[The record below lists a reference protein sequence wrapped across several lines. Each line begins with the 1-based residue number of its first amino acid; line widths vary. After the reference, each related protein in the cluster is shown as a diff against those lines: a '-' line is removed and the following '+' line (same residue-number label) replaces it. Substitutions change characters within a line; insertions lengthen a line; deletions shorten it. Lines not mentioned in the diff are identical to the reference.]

1 MEFNLFGW
9 DINLRKRKEAP
20 AQRSVKARGD
30 DYQDWLLRTAE
41 AERYNMPDPSVYANQ
56 ADMYRKLSWVLQ
68 AVDATASAGALTPFE
83 VKRIV
88 GEQEPKDIPNHEF
101 ELLLRHPN
109 PQDSRYEFLFAT
121 IAYYKLNGMAYWF
134 LNRADENA
142 KPDELW
148 IIPPGMVIPVPDG
161 NMYIKGYMYYPGTGA
176 EIFLQPWEI
185 MQFRSFNPLSRF
197 LGLSKMEA
205 LALVATGDL
214 GMQAYNTTLFKENNG
229 KLPSV
234 MTFEQFIEDGT
245 WDKIQYDTREA
256 ARNRNMLMLRGVG
269 PGGVQWKSNAVTHEE
284 IEFSQGRK
292 DNQREIMD
300 TLAPGLYTWLSGES
314 TYSNAGAN
322 RAAFN
327 ELTIYPMHVMM
338 AEKITNQILPAY
350 GGRPLVGMFEDV
362 RIMDRALQ
370 LTEQEAYSKTHT
382 VNEIREEF
390 YGDEPIEDERGDL
403 LPAQIT
409 ANSGAALPPVTISGT
424 VLPNS
429 QPSIINQPADIGDAE
444 QLGVTVGTN
453 EIGMK
458 AARDELARWERK
470 ALKAIGQRVEFA
482 TMFVSDD
489 TIIRVNA
496 ALPRCKDEYA
506 VKALFGRV
514 VADAY
519 PMSEAALH
527 LEGLKLAIERAEK
540 K

>member
-1 MEFNLFGW
+1 MVYNGFNW
-9 DINLRKRKEAP
+9 DTYLDEHKTKMATVAP
-20 AQRSVKARGD
+20 AQPAVKAQSNS
-30 DYQDWLLRTAE
+30 YSNWLLKTAD
-41 AERYNMPDPSVYANQ
+41 AERYNMPDPSVYSNQ

-88 GEQEPKDIPNHEF
+88 GEQEPKDIPNHDF

-109 PQDSRYEFLFAT
+109 PQDSRYEFLYAT
-121 IAYYKLNGMAYWF
+121 IAYYKLNGMSYWF
-134 LNRADENA
+134 LNRENENA
-142 KPDELW
+142 KPDEMW
-148 IIPPGMVIPVPDG
+148 VIPPGMIIPVPDG
-161 NMYIKGYMYYPGTGA
+161 RMYLKGYMYYPGTGA

-205 LALVATGDL
+205 LALVAAGDL

-234 MTFEQFIEDGT
+234 MTFESFIEDGT
-245 WDKIQYDTREA
+245 WAKIQYDTREA

-269 PGGVQWKSNAVTHEE
+269 PGGLQWKNNAVTHEE

-300 TLAPGLYTWLSGES
+300 TIAPGLYTWLSGES

-327 ELTIYPMHVMM
+327 ELTVYPMHVMM
-338 AEKITNQILPAY
+338 GEKITNDILPSY

-370 LTEQEAYSKTHT
+370 LTEQQEYAKTHS
-382 VNEIREEF
+382 VNQINKK
-390 YGDEPIEDERGDL
+390 YYAGDELFDDERGEL
-403 LPAQIT
+403 LPAQINAQT
-409 ANSGAALPPVTISGT
+409 GAPEPPMIITPT
-424 VLPNS
+424 PQPVL
-429 QPSIINQPADIGDAE
+429 GDGLQNPPDQNAPDE
-444 QLGVTVGTN
+444 QA
-453 EIGMK
+453 MK
-458 AARDELARWERK
+458 AARDELGRWERK
-470 ALKAIGQRVEFA
+470 ALKAIGERVEFS

-506 VKALFGRV
+506 VKALFGRI
-514 VADAY
+514 VADVY
-519 PMSEAALH
+519 PMSEAAHH
-527 LEGLKLAIERAEK
+527 LEGLKLAIEKQEK
-540 K
+540 R